1 MKLSS
6 RKNTLITVIASLASL
21 AVTAGVWA
29 QTDGTPQAE
38 NILAA
43 ANDKLAGRLEAATQR
58 LAEIRQ
64 KIADEKIPLAQT
76 LAQQEAA
83 VSTLRKDYDAVKR
96 QADMGTLETAS
107 LRNEI
112 KQRESERNYLCSLLG
127 EYGRNVETRLHIAEL
142 ELFKDVFDASKKAQ
156 ELVLDQPEE
165 AFGNQ
170 LCMML
175 TSLSRL
181 EELAGGLVFKGQG
194 SSEEGVLKTGTF
206 LLFGPVAY
214 FASDDGTLVGVANQ
228 RVGSLVAVI
237 EPFTDSAFTAMA
249 KSVITEGN
257 GAIPFDASL
266 GNARKIAETKETVK
280 QHFKKG
286 GPIMWP
292 LFALMCVT
300 GFIVFTQWLYLTF
313 IPMPRRRALAAFLDA
328 VTSKD
333 AARIEETSKKLRG
346 PAGVMLRAGCAVINQ
361 PRELIEEAMFEKL
374 LHVKSRLTRFIP
386 FVAVAAACAPLIG
399 LLGTVTGIISTFK
412 LITIFGSGDVKV
424 LSVGIS
430 EALITTEY
438 ALYIAIPAVLMH
450 AFLSRKAK
458 GVVDSLEQVAIR
470 FMGEVGKI

>member
-1 MKLSS
+1 MMKKQILV
-6 RKNTLITVIASLASL
+6 TGILAGL
-21 AVTAGVWA
+21 ALTAELCA
-29 QTDGTPQAE
+29 QTGDTPPTE

-43 ANDKLAGRLEAATQR
+43 ANEKLAERLEAATQR
-58 LAEIRQ
+58 LADIRKQ
-64 KIADEKIPLAQT
+64 IADEKIPLAQA
-76 LAQQEAA
+76 LAQQETA
-83 VSTLRKDYDAVKR
+83 VSTLRKDFDAVKR
-96 QADMGTLETAS
+96 QADMGTLEIAS

-127 EYGRNVETRLHIAEL
+127 EYGRNVETRMHIAEL

-165 AFGNQ
+165 AFDNQ
-170 LCMML
+170 LRMML
-175 TSLSRL
+175 VSLSRL
-181 EELAGGLVFKGQG
+181 EELAGGLVFKGQA
-194 SSEEGVLKTGTF
+194 SSEEGVLKEGTF

-228 RVGSLVAVI
+228 RVGSFVSVV
-237 EPFTDSAFTAMA
+237 ETFMDDAFTAMA
-249 KSVITEGN
+249 KEAITGGS

-266 GNARKIAETKETVK
+266 GNARKIAETKETLK
-280 QHFKKG
+280 QHFHKG

-292 LFALMCVT
+292 LFALMCAT
-300 GFIVFTQWLYLTF
+300 AFIVLTQWLYLSF

-328 VTSKD
+328 VSSKD
-333 AARIEETSKKLRG
+333 HERIEATGKKLRG
-346 PAGVMLRAGCAVINQ
+346 PVGVMLRAGCAVINQ

-374 LHVKSRLTRFIP
+374 LQVKSRMTRFIP
-386 FVAVAAACAPLIG
+386 FVGVAAACAPLIG

-424 LSVGIS
+424 LSSGIS

-438 ALYIAIPAVLMH
+438 GLYIAIPAVLSH

-458 GVVDSLEQVAIR
+458 GIVDSLEQVAIR
-470 FMGEVGKI
+470 FMGEIGKI